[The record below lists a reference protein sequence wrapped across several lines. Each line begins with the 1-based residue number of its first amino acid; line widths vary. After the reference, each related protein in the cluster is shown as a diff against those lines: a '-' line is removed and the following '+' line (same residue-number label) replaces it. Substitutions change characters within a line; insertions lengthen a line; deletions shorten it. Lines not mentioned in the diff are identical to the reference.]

1 MKKNALPLNEILSK
15 AVQNHKQNKFVSAE
29 KLYTEFLKVNPGNF
43 DVNLLLATVS
53 AQLKKLEV
61 AKKLFQKAIKIKPQ
75 HKNSHYN
82 LGLIFKEQKEF
93 KKAIECYEEA
103 IRIDPNYFIAH
114 NNLGIVHYDI
124 GNLSIARKCY
134 EEAIKINTNYEEAH
148 YNLGVLFQNLGD
160 FEKAKKSYEKA
171 MQINQN
177 FDQAYGNLGNLFE
190 NLFEYE
196 KAIKYYEQAIK
207 INPKSSNYYFNL
219 GNVFEELGEYQK
231 AIVSYKQSIKIQPD
245 HVNAYDNL
253 ALVFKN
259 LEEYQQAIDCYE
271 NAIKYKS
278 DNLKSVYHLSELKK
292 EVLDLNLK
300 ERIIKITNK
309 DNCKKGNH
317 IYGNLL
323 LSKYELKNNNYEK
336 EFNYLL
342 KAHSNFPATNK
353 DLFNKEVDYW
363 INKLPRLIESITFK
377 KSEKNDDKIKPIF
390 IVGVPRC
397 GSTLIEKIVASSTK
411 HIPIGE
417 ETNVF
422 RNFVAQTIKQNSFTD
437 LNIKDVQKKIIKKF
451 QQKKLIQEKSDY
463 IFTDKSLDN
472 FFYIELIYK
481 IFPNAKFINCKRN
494 PLSSIMSIFKN
505 IFKDVKWGHD
515 LEHILKYMDIY
526 HGMIKNYKIKFPNL
540 IYDLDYQDFVNN
552 PEPESKKLL
561 KFCNLP
567 WDKKCL
573 EFYKRKDIFSKT
585 ASKYQIKNAIY
596 KNSGNKYLPYKKF
609 LHKYSTQ
616 YDWLK

>member
-1 MKKNALPLNEILSK
+1 MKKKDLPLKEIFLK
-15 AVQNHKQNKFVSAE
+15 AVQNHKQNKFESAE
-29 KLYTEFLKVNPGNF
+29 KLYVEFLKENPGNF
-43 DVNLLLATVS
+43 DANLLLATVS
-53 AQLKKLEV
+53 AQLKKLEP

-75 HKNSHYN
+75 HKNLHYN
-82 LGLIFKEQKEF
+82 LGLIFKEQNEL
-93 KKAIECYEEA
+93 KKAIKCYEEA

-114 NNLGIVHYDI
+114 NNLGIAHYDM
-124 GNLSIARKCY
+124 GNLRIAKKCY
-134 EEAIKINTNYEEAH
+134 EEAIKININYEEAH
-148 YNLGVLFQNLGD
+148 CNLGVLFQYLGD

-171 MQINQN
+171 IQINQS
-177 FDQAYGNLGNLFE
+177 FDQAYLNLGNLFE

-196 KAIKYYEQAIK
+196 QAVKYYEQAIR
-207 INPKSSNYYFNL
+207 INPKSSNCYFNL

-231 AIVSYKQSIKIQPD
+231 AIVAYKQSIKIQPD
-245 HVNAYDNL
+245 HVKAYNNL

-259 LEEYQQAIDCYE
+259 LGEYQQAVDCYD

-278 DNLKSVYHLSELKK
+278 DNLKSVYYLSELKK
-292 EVLDLNLK
+292 EILDLDLK
-300 ERIIKITNK
+300 KRIVKTINK
-309 DNCKKGNH
+309 DNCKKENH

-323 LSKYELKNNNYEK
+323 LSKYELKNRNYEK

-342 KAHSNFPATNK
+342 KTHSNFPDSNK
-353 DLFNKEVDYW
+353 DLFYKEVDYW
-363 INKLPRLIESITFK
+363 INKLPRLIESITFRKPK
-377 KSEKNDDKIKPIF
+377 KNNEKNDDKIKPIF

-397 GSTLIEKIVASSTK
+397 GSTLIEKVIASGTK

-417 ETNVF
+417 ETNVIS
-422 RNFVAQTIKQNSFTD
+422 NFVAQMIRQNSFSD

-451 QQKKLIQEKSDY
+451 YQKKLIQEKSDY

-472 FFYIELIYK
+472 FFYIEIILK
-481 IFPNAKFINCKRN
+481 IFPNAKFVNCKRN
-494 PLSSIMSIFKN
+494 PLSSIISIFKS
-505 IFKDVKWGHD
+505 IYKDILWGHD

-526 HGMIKNYKIKFPNL
+526 HVMIKNYKIKFPNL

-585 ASKYQIKNAIY
+585 ASKYQIQNAIY
-596 KNSGNKYLPYKKF
+596 KDS
-609 LHKYSTQ
+609 
-616 YDWLK
+616 